1 MKITILLAV
10 TFSFFTLS
18 AQSQVAIQAF
28 KPQEVKLLSSDFSK
42 AQAVDLKYIMALQPD
57 RLLAPYLR
65 EAGLT
70 PKATSYKNW
79 ESDGLDGH
87 IGGHYLTA
95 LSLMYASTG
104 DVKVQ
109 ERLNYMLQ
117 ELKKCQDKN
126 GDGYVGGVPGSKVF
140 WTKIFNG
147 EVEKVSEKWVPLYN
161 IHKTFAGLRDAWL
174 FTQNK
179 QAKAMLLKFANW
191 HVRLASKLTDQQ
203 METLLRTEYG
213 GINEVLADVA
223 AITGDKKYLIVA
235 QKFSQKAI
243 LNPLIKHEDK
253 LDNLHANTQIP
264 KIIGFKRI
272 AEIDGNEDYNN
283 AARFFWETVTQHRSV
298 AIGGNSVREHFNPA
312 NNFSSMITS
321 EQGPETCN
329 TYNMLKLT
337 KMLYQSEGLVNYID
351 YYERALYNH
360 ILSTQQPETGGFV
373 YFTPMR
379 PGHYRVYSQ
388 PETSMWCCV
397 GSGIENH
404 AKYNELIYAHTA
416 TDLYVNLFIP
426 SVLNWIEKGLTLTQ
440 QTKFP
445 EEEVTLLKINIKK
458 PATFILNIRYPKWVD
473 AGLMKIKVNKKEVQ
487 FSTQPG
493 SYAAIAQKWKNGD
506 EVEVTLPM
514 KTTTE
519 QLPDGSNYVAVLHGP
534 IVLAAKTDA
543 TNMKDLY
550 ADNSRFGHVAND
562 KQYPLL
568 SMPIFVSEQQNL
580 AEHIKPV
587 AGKPLTF
594 SASPIIYPA
603 QYKNLELIPFYKL
616 HNSRYVIYWQTEN
629 ENQLKARQEKLA
641 IEEASLVQLNAQT
654 IDMVY
659 PGEQQPESDH
669 FMKAEKSASGV
680 NNGKH
685 WRDTKAWFSY
695 QFTDVKKEAKKL
707 QITFYG
713 GDTKRL
719 FNILINGE
727 IIASENFKNSKGDKF
742 YTLDYEIPSS
752 LIQKSNGL
760 LTVKFEAIP
769 SSVTAGI
776 YEVRLMR

>member
-1 MKITILLAV
+1 MKIKILIGLSL
-10 TFSFFTLS
+10 SFCSLS
-18 AQSQVAIQAF
+18 AQTPFAVQAF
-28 KPQEVKLLSSDFSK
+28 KSQEVQLLSSDFSK
-42 AQAVDLKYIMALQPD
+42 AQATDLKYMMALEPD

-70 PKATSYKNW
+70 PKATNYKNW

-104 DVKVQ
+104 DVKVK

-126 GDGYVGGVPGSKVF
+126 GDGYLGGVPGSKVF
-140 WTKIFNG
+140 WAKIFNG
-147 EVEKVSEKWVPLYN
+147 EVEKVSEKWVPFYN

-174 FTQNK
+174 YTQNK

-191 HVRLASKLTDQQ
+191 HVALSSKLTDKQ

-213 GINEVLADVA
+213 GVNEVLADVA
-223 AITGDKKYLIVA
+223 AITGDKKYLLAA

-272 AEIDGNEDYNN
+272 AEIDGNEDYNQ
-283 AARFFWETVTQHRSV
+283 AARFFWETVTQRRSV

-312 NNFSSMITS
+312 NNFSSMISS

-416 TDLYVNLFIP
+416 KNLYVNLFIP
-426 SVLNWIEKGLTLTQ
+426 SVLNWNEKGLTLTQ

-458 PATFILNIRYPKWVD
+458 PATFSLNIRYPKWVD
-473 AGLMKIKVNKKEVQ
+473 TGLMKIKVNKREVK
-487 FSTQPG
+487 FSAKPG
-493 SYAAIAQKWKNGD
+493 SYAAITQTWKNGD

-534 IVLAAKTDA
+534 IVLAAKTDT

-550 ADNSRFGHVAND
+550 ADDSRFGHVAND

-568 SMPIFVSEQQNL
+568 GMPIFVSEQQNL
-580 AEHIKPV
+580 AKYIKPV

-594 SASPIIYPA
+594 SASKIIYPA
-603 QYKNLELIPFYKL
+603 QYKSLELIPFYKL

-641 IEEASLVQLNAQT
+641 IEEEALAKLDAQT
-654 IDMVY
+654 IDLVY

-669 FMKAEKSASGV
+669 FMKSEKSESGV

-685 WRDTKAWFSY
+685 WRDAKAWFSY
-695 QFTDVKKEAKKL
+695 QLADAKKEAKKL
-707 QITFYG
+707 QITYYG
-713 GDTKRL
+713 RDTKRL

-727 IIASENFKNSKGDKF
+727 IIVSENFKSSKGDKF
-742 YTLDYEIPSS
+742 YTQDYEIPAA
-752 LIQKSNGL
+752 L
-760 LTVKFEAIP
+760 LENAKGVLVVKFEALQG
-769 SSVTAGI
+769 SATAGI
-776 YEVRLMR
+776 YEVRLIR